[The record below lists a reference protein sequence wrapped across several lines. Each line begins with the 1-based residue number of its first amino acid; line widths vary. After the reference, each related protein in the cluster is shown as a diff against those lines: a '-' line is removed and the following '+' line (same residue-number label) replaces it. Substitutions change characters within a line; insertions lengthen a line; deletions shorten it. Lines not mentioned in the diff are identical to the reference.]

1 LVSTDVLIDEAY
13 VAFLASRLAAS
24 GCGKLFLERVMLYLL
39 VVLAINNPSFFFLVF
54 YKLYF

>member
-1 LVSTDVLIDEAY
+1 MLIDEAY

-39 VVLAINNPSFFFLVF
+39 VVLAINNPSFFFSVF